1 MKIARTLLSAAAVA
15 ALCAAPATARDS
27 ASKTATR
34 PELKSFT
41 LTTKSEPAKKM
52 LRDIQF
58 RIENFQG
65 ATVPPLVDELL
76 KLDPD
81 FAMAHYYASATTF
94 PPKLDELAKARE
106 LAKTASDGE
115 RRFIEAMAL
124 ARGEKPEDGLEPLRS
139 IAKDYPGERVVHV
152 ILGQVLA
159 GLGRLDEARASY
171 EKAIEVDGSTPR
183 AHTLA
188 ANLYLLQGDY
198 AKARTTLEGVLPNMP
213 KNAAPTQARYGI
225 AFSHLYEGNPDKALA
240 TLNTLVDEYKKS
252 GAAEGFPEVFIWNSI
267 ARIHLENGQYDEAMK
282 AYAKGYESVPGSKI
296 DEEQKT
302 IWYGRLHHG
311 RARTL
316 ARMGKHEE
324 AWQQAEAIKKMIDD
338 GGEKGKPFIPA
349 WHYVAGYLMLEK
361 GDFKAAIDHLTQA
374 DKDDPFHQLLL
385 ARAYEKAGDKEN
397 AKKIYQVVV
406 SSNANGLER
415 ALSYREA
422 KQKLSTL

>member
-1 MKIARTLLSAAAVA
+1 MKIARTLLSLAAVA
-15 ALCAAPATARDS
+15 ALCAAPAS
-27 ASKTATR
+27 AGDNAAKPAAKAQ
-34 PELKSFT
+34 LKSFT
-41 LTTKSEPAKKM
+41 LTSKSEAAKQK
-52 LRDIQF
+52 LREIQT

-65 ATVPPLVDELL
+65 GTVAPLVDEIL

-81 FAMAHYYASATTF
+81 FAMGHYYASATTF

-106 LAKTASDGE
+106 LAKNASEGE

-124 ARGEKPEDGLEPLRS
+124 ARGDKPEAGVEPLR
-139 IAKDYPGERVVHV
+139 ALANDYPGERVVHV

-159 GLGRLDEARASY
+159 GLGRVDEARASY
-171 EKAIEVDGSTPR
+171 ERAIAVDASTPR

-198 AKARTTLEGVLPNMP
+198 AKARATLEGVLPTMP
-213 KNAAPTQARYGI
+213 KTAAPTQARYGI
-225 AFSHLYEGNPDKALA
+225 AFSHLYEGDPDKALA
-240 TLNTLVDEYKKS
+240 TLHTLVDEYKTS
-252 GAAEGFPEVFIWNSI
+252 GAAENFPEVFIWNSI
-267 ARIHLENGQYDEAMK
+267 ARINLENGRLEEAMK
-282 AYAKGYESVPGSKI
+282 AYDKGYESVPGSKI
-296 DEEQKT
+296 DDEQKQ

-324 AWQQAEAIKKMIDD
+324 AWKQAETIKKMIDD
-338 GGEKGKPFIPA
+338 GGDKGKPFLPA

-361 GDFKAAIDHLTQA
+361 GDAKAAVEHLTQA
-374 DKDDPFHQLLL
+374 DKNDPFHMLLL

-397 AKKIYQVVV
+397 AKKTYQVVV

-422 KQKLSTL
+422 KQKLSAL